1 MQYSV
6 ENVCRI
12 MKGALVQQT
21 GNPEIAHLL
30 LDSRKL
36 AYPASSLFIPVVSER
51 RNGHRYIGE
60 LYEKG
65 VSNFVISEE
74 IPLPPFPRANFI
86 RVKDTVQALQA
97 LAAHHRRQFSIP
109 VVGITGSN
117 GKTIVKEWLFQ
128 LLEADYHI
136 VRSPKSYN
144 SQTGVPLSVWQME
157 PGHQLAIF
165 EAGISQPGEMV
176 NLEKIIRPTAGI
188 FTNIGEAHNE
198 GFLNIRQKINE
209 KLVLFTHSE
218 SLIYC
223 KDYPELNECILQFH
237 ANVRKRDEEEG
248 HSLRL
253 FSWSRK
259 SDADLKI
266 ISIDQ
271 NNDHTRIDALYQG
284 SPLSVSIPFTDEGSV
299 ENAVNCWCLLLL
311 MEVPEPE
318 IRRRMERLGHV
329 AMRLELKQAIN
340 NCSLIN
346 DSYNSDLGSLRIALD
361 FLQRQKQHPGKTLIL
376 SDILQSGKNEAEL
389 YEEVARLLEQKNIGR
404 FIGIGRNISRAKNI
418 FLANTSLKCSFFHS
432 TDEFILQFR
441 ASQFRDETI
450 LLKGARVFEF
460 ERIGRLLERKIHQT
474 VLEINLTAVAH
485 NLRQYQLFLKPATK
499 IMAMVKAFSY
509 GSGSFEI
516 ANLLQFMGVDYLA
529 VAYADEGVELRRNG
543 ITMPVM
549 VMDPEPGTFDAII
562 QWKLEPEIYSLQLL
576 RQFGEALKKA
586 GAERYSVHIKLD
598 TGMHRLG
605 FEPGDVGELLKALE
619 NNPGMQVASV
629 FSHLAASD
637 EPQFDDFTR
646 QQGTLFRQMSDALVK
661 GLGYPV
667 IRHIANSAAIHRH
680 PDLQFDMVRLGIGL
694 YGVDASAGIMGKLRN
709 VSRLKT
715 TVSQVK
721 KIPAGETIGYGRA
734 GQAGS
739 GRTIATVSIGYADGY
754 MRRLGNGKG
763 KMMVGG
769 QLAPVIGNVCMDML
783 MLDITDIPGVKEGDE
798 VIVFGDLLPVQT
810 VARWAETIPYEIMTG
825 ISQRVKRVYFEE

>member
-109 VVGITGSN
+109 VIGITGSN

-299 ENAVNCWCLLLL
+299 ENAVNCWCVLLL

-619 NNPGMQVASV
+619 NNPGMHVASV

-646 QQGTLFRQMSDALVK
+646 QQGTLFRQMSDTLVK

-739 GRTIATVSIGYADGY
+739 GKIIATVSIGYADGY